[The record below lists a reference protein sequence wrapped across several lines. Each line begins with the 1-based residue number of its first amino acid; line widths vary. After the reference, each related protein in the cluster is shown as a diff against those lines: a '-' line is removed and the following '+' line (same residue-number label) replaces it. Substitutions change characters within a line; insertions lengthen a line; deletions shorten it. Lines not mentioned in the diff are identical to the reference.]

1 MDQLADIFECYS
13 NSRNEEQLSQCLERV
28 VSQSSNVALQMTEE
42 ELLEKTL
49 EDFGR
54 LLECYIDVE
63 TQEDLEACEQLEIE
77 LE

>member
-63 TQEDLEACEQLEIE
+63 TQEDLESCEQLEIE

>member
-1 MDQLADIFECYS
+1 MDQLADIFECYG

-28 VSQSSNVALQMTEE
+28 VSQSSNVALEMTEE